1 MTYTTKQLREA
12 FNESPHDLR
21 VELVRRIKSQSKE
34 LGLTNDEI
42 IDFLLLAGTLLVC
55 NYDHKDGYSILEPG
69 QYLLQKDF
77 DIRELLREVE
87 GNEETARQNLSV
99 LHDVQD
105 YFSRA
110 QKNLSG
116 AYHTLILSIQRLDVD
131 IDYSRMLI
139 RDVLDYFLY
148 SDGKM
153 AVPSMHPYFQKLI
166 VDLAEIQEGDSVFDM
181 HASAGGLITESI
193 DRTNNERV
201 NIQGIEL
208 NRRSYLIA
216 SVRVMLSNYP
226 HAHIEQGNC
235 FDEASSIY
243 SQKRFDSII
252 SALPLNH
259 RLSDYDRH
267 RFFNFEHHASDYTG
281 LYIQQAMHQLNKN
294 GRAVLLVSRGFLSS
308 LRQSDVRFRE
318 WLLET
323 FLIDMIVGL
332 PAGALMNTSS
342 TSALL
347 VISNAPPFFPIK
359 MRSYLDGGSAP
370 KLPKAPE
377 AFFSLIESDSEKAE
391 RLLLE
396 FDEWVI
402 VPNDIDEKVDLSPVN
417 RSDLSLL
424 DNLERLAE
432 SNPDIVMMELAECC
446 DLISGVNIRSEDLV
460 DDGAVNSIGYLRISD
475 IQNSRTKPSVKYLSN
490 DDAAFS
496 FPSEKR
502 LESNDVVISRSGSV
516 GKVGFVAKGSYGSF
530 CSTGLYIIRPRNRYL
545 SSAYLTAYLNSDSV
559 QEWLQAYARGGTIRH
574 LDRASLE
581 KIEIPI
587 PNVSQQKKLFG
598 DSGDDLIVNI
608 PSDEFWP
615 LVLGGGFK
623 KSLVSS
629 ELSSALKLISGLENS
644 DSYIE
649 IIEALKSVVS
659 SLRPVRE
666 IIEGQISESYLSATD
681 ENQWFISLFE
691 VFDKCFGEGLD
702 KLNVSTSAFSLFY
715 TLKEFSTE
723 IASISRG
730 FIDSQQYTS
739 TFDEFITLLVR
750 LSSSARDLVYGKG
763 GVKLEVVEKDSL
775 GNLVVKVANNSE
787 FPLYSFGLFVNCP
800 DAGGNDVG
808 WEMEIGTISE
818 KQSVTVPVEKDQ
830 ELLDSIPYLN
840 YFWHAQTIEKK
851 DLTDEGRIEIPSIL
865 SMEAADFSGSP
876 YICGDPI
883 RPDNSNVF
891 FGREELIKKIQRQIV
906 NTGNVVLLEGNRRA
920 GKTSILKHLEGLEII
935 DGWLGVY
942 CSLQGATGS
951 QDGYGVPTEEVFRT
965 MALSIAR
972 SLFVNGIECD
982 LPNGQPCKSKLGIS
996 KACREGISKEN
1007 PYSDFNEY
1015 LEYILE
1021 TLEERNVRLFLM
1033 MDEFDKLQEG
1043 IDSGVTSPQVPE
1055 NIRYLVQN
1063 HTGFSA
1069 ILTGSRRLKRLR
1081 QEYWSALF
1089 GLGTRVGV
1097 TALSEQDSTLL
1108 VTDPVKG
1115 LIEYD
1120 QAAVKYITGLCAR
1133 QPFLI
1138 QSLCNRIYDLAARE
1152 NIRSISTVQ
1161 VDKAADEFVMDNE
1174 HFRSLWDY
1182 AASDIKRFLLCY
1194 LSKKDT
1200 NGISAIHRNFEEFG
1214 IDIREEK
1221 LIEDLDFLIELE
1233 LVKRS
1238 STDLYSLEVPLMIS
1252 WVEEQQDFEALRIK
1266 AVNEAGDYSY
1276 G

>member
-12 FNESPHDLR
+12 FNEAPHDLR

-42 IDFLLLAGTLLVC
+42 TDFLLLAGTLLVC
-55 NYDHKDGYSILEPG
+55 NYGHKDGYSILEPG

-77 DIRELLREVE
+77 DIAELLREVE
-87 GNEETARQNLSV
+87 GNTKTSRQNLSV

-110 QKNLSG
+110 QKHLSD
-116 AYHTLILSIQRLDVD
+116 AYHSLILHIQRLDVD
-131 IDYSRMLI
+131 IDYSRILI

-153 AVPSMHPYFQKLI
+153 AVPSIHPYFQKLI
-166 VDLAEIQEGDSVFDM
+166 VDLAEIQAGDSVFDM
-181 HASAGGLITESI
+181 HASAGGIITESI
-193 DRTNNERV
+193 DRINNERID
-201 NIQGIEL
+201 IQAIEL

-226 HAHIEQGNC
+226 QAHIEQGNC
-235 FDEASSIY
+235 FDVGSSIY
-243 SQKRFDSII
+243 SQTRFDSII
-252 SALPLNH
+252 SVLPLNH
-259 RLSDYDRH
+259 RLSDSDRH
-267 RFFNFEHHASDYTG
+267 RFFNFEHHTSDYTG

-323 FLIDMIVGL
+323 FLVEMIVGL
-332 PAGALMNTSS
+332 PAGALVNTPS
-342 TSALL
+342 TSALI
-347 VISNAPPFFPIK
+347 VISNAQPLFPIK

-370 KLPKAPE
+370 KVPKDPE
-377 AFFSLIESDSEKAE
+377 DFFSLIESDSEKAE
-391 RLLLE
+391 RILSE
-396 FDEWVI
+396 FDEWEI
-402 VPNDIDEKVDLSPVN
+402 EPEDIDEKVNLSPVN
-417 RSDLSLL
+417 RSDLALL
-424 DNLERLAE
+424 ENLKDLTE
-432 SNPDIVMMELAECC
+432 SNPDIVTMKISECC

-460 DDGAVNSIGYLRISD
+460 EDGGVNSIGYLRISD
-475 IQNSRTKPSVKYLSN
+475 IQNFRTKTSVKFLSN
-490 DDAAFS
+490 EGAS
-496 FPSEKR
+496 FPKEKR
-502 LESNDVVISRSGSV
+502 LESNDVVISRSGTV
-516 GKVGFVAKGSYGSF
+516 GKVGFVTKGSYGSL

-545 SSAYLTAYLNSDSV
+545 SSSYLTAYLNSDSV
-559 QEWLQAYARGGTIRH
+559 QEWLQAYTRGGTIRH

-581 KIEIPI
+581 NIEIPI
-587 PNVSQQKKLFG
+587 PNIAQQKKLFG
-598 DSGDDLIVNI
+598 DAGDDLIINI
-608 PSDEFWP
+608 PPDEFWP

-623 KSLVSS
+623 KSLVSH
-629 ELSSALKLISGLENS
+629 EIDNALKLISGVE
-644 DSYIE
+644 DSE
-649 IIEALKSVVS
+649 SFGDIIEALKSVVS
-659 SLRPVRE
+659 SLIPARE
-666 IIEGQISESYLSATD
+666 IIEGQISESYLSSSD

-691 VFDKCFGEGLD
+691 VFDKCFGESFD
-702 KLNVSTSAFSLFY
+702 KLNVSSSAFSIFY
-715 TLKEFSTE
+715 TLKEFPAE
-723 IASISRG
+723 VVSISSD
-730 FIDSQQYTS
+730 FVDSQKFNS
-739 TFDEFITLLVR
+739 TYDDFITLLIR
-750 LSSSARDLVYGKG
+750 LSSKARDLVYLKG
-763 GVKLEVVEKDSL
+763 GVKLEVIEKDAI
-775 GNLVVKVANNSE
+775 GNLVVKVSNNSE

-800 DAGGNDVG
+800 DSGGNDIG
-808 WEMEIGTISE
+808 WEMEVGTIPG
-818 KQSVTVPVEKDQ
+818 KQSVTVPIEKDQ
-830 ELLDSIPYLN
+830 ELLGSIRYLK
-840 YFWHAQTIEKK
+840 YFWHAQTIEKN
-851 DLTDEGRIEIPSIL
+851 DITDEGRIEIPSIL
-865 SMEAADFSGSP
+865 SIGAADFSGSP

-920 GKTSILKHLEGLEII
+920 GKTSILKHLEGLEVI

-951 QDGYGVPTEEVFRT
+951 QDGYGVPTEEVFRA
-965 MALSIAR
+965 MVLSIAR
-972 SLFVNGIECD
+972 SLFVNDIECV
-982 LPNGQPCKSKLGIS
+982 LPNGQPCESKLGIS

-1015 LEYILE
+1015 LEFVLE
-1021 TLEERNVRLFLM
+1021 TLEERNIRLFLM

-1120 QAAVKYITGLCAR
+1120 QAAVKYVTGLCAR

-1182 AASDIKRFLLCY
+1182 AASDIRRFLLCY
-1194 LSKKDT
+1194 LSKEDT
-1200 NGISAIHRNFEEFG
+1200 NGISAIHSNFEGFG

-1252 WVEEQQDFEALRIK
+1252 WIEEQQDFEALRIK